1 MATLFLSWPW
11 RVNEL
16 VFVLYAAVAICMC
29 LSAYTCVYV
38 LVCVCEH
45 IWVCTCMCWFLCI
58 CMRVRQM
65 RSDQFTEVHK
75 FHLFSSDWF
84 CHGLF
89 SSLYSCLLFLFSLW
103 VFQCMP
109 TSQKHITYRF
119 SILLNIH
126 VYMQS
131 TIHWYYISIFQPWCC
146 SFPPRL
152 WIIAP
157 LVRGMSYRMQCK
169 WNALLAIEFIIWN
182 ASASTWMTKAIF
194 KQIKTHGIVSA
205 V

>member
-1 MATLFLSWPW
+1 MQLLQYACDWAPI
-11 RVNEL
+11 RV
-16 VFVLYAAVAICMC
+16 FIC
-29 LSAYTCVYV
+29 LYV
-38 LVCVCEH
+38 LVNTYGCVHACVGFCAFACVCGRCVQINLQTFINSTYSH
-45 IWVCTCMCWFLCI
+45 QTG
-58 CMRVRQM
+58 
-65 RSDQFTEVHK
+65 
-75 FHLFSSDWF
+75 F

-103 VFQCMP
+103 IFQCMP

-146 SFPPRL
+146 SFPPRI

-169 WNALLAIEFIIWN
+169 WNALLAIDFIIWN

-194 KQIKTHGIVSA
+194 RQIETHGIVSA

>member
-1 MATLFLSWPW
+1 MKFKSSKKISLKILSTNGYPFLSWPW
-11 RVNEL
+11 CVNEL

-109 TSQKHITYRF
+109 TSQKHITGSLYCLIFMFTCNRQSIDIISVYF
-119 SILLNIH
+119 SLDVVHFHLD
-126 VYMQS
+126 Y
-131 TIHWYYISIFQPWCC
+131 
-146 SFPPRL
+146 
-152 WIIAP
+152 
-157 LVRGMSYRMQCK
+157 G
-169 WNALLAIEFIIWN
+169 
-182 ASASTWMTKAIF
+182 
-194 KQIKTHGIVSA
+194 
-205 V
+205 